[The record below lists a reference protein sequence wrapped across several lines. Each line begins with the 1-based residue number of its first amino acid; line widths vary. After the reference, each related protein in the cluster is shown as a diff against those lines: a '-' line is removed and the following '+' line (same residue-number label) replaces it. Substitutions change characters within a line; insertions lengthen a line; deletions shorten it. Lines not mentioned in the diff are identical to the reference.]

1 MYSHDDS
8 LGAQNISSV
17 LFILAVII
25 VYVSPRLLFYYYY
38 YSVPALLFFPF
49 SLTSFFTEMS
59 FVFFIAYSR
68 KPAANERDICVN
80 PFYKK
85 IQAVIVT

>member
-1 MYSHDDS
+1 MYSHDDSS

-25 VYVSPRLLFYYYY
+25 VYVSPSLLFYYY

-59 FVFFIAYSR
+59 FVFL
-68 KPAANERDICVN
+68 
-80 PFYKK
+80 
-85 IQAVIVT
+85 